1 MAKFLGIET
10 GTSVCSIAVFHD
22 KEPIAVLQEEGR
34 IHSEKCA
41 VFIQQC
47 LEEAGIGVSEIS
59 AIGVSNGPGS
69 YTGLRVG
76 LSIAKGMSYARDI
89 PLIAL
94 DSTEIMSSA
103 TRKRYPDSEYLHI
116 PMIDARRREV
126 YMAVYSSDGRE
137 VEPLRAQVIDESWV
151 EQWKHKHSSPI
162 LLSGDGCWKVK
173 EAGGQAPQWR
183 ETEVRAS
190 AKNMGDLLAAA
201 WGRKDF
207 ASTAYLTPKY
217 LKKPNITRS
226 NKTLL

>member
-1 MAKFLGIET
+1 
-10 GTSVCSIAVFHD
+10 VR
-22 KEPIAVLQEEGR
+22 QEEGR

-41 VFIQQC
+41 VFIQEC
-47 LEEAGIGVSEIS
+47 LEEAQMTASEIS

-76 LSIAKGMSYARDI
+76 LSIAKGLAYAQNI
-89 PLIAL
+89 PIIAL
-94 DSTEIMSSA
+94 DSLEIMSSV
-103 TRKRYPDSEYLHI
+103 TRKHYCDSDYLHL

-126 YMAVYSSDGRE
+126 YMALYSPDGKE
-137 VEPLRAQVIDESWV
+137 LEPVQAQVIDEAWL
-151 EQWKHKHSSPI
+151 EQWKHSSPV

-173 EAGGQAPQWR
+173 EAGGQIPQWK
-183 ETEVRAS
+183 ETSVRAS
-190 AKNMGDLLAAA
+190 AENMGDLLFAA
-201 WGRKDF
+201 WGRKEF